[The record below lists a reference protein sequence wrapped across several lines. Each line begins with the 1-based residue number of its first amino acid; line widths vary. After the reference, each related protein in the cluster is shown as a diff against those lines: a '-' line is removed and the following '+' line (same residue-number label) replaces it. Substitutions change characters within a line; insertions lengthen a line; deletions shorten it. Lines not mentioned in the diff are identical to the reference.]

1 MDGVIAHRG
10 LGAPLRIC
18 TVISTARTD
27 ALILQS
33 FGGGVDGLDL
43 NGMVVCQLSSFFI
56 RIFSGGGGVIILR
69 TLRATRKHP
78 PLGRRVVFG

>member
-1 MDGVIAHRG
+1 
-10 LGAPLRIC
+10 
-18 TVISTARTD
+18 
-27 ALILQS
+27 
-33 FGGGVDGLDL
+33 VDGLDL